1 MNAKNAM
8 NVMTATDAK
17 AAGSAGILPGPLL
30 QMRLLAC
37 GFALALLGM
46 HAGKLHAQALAAAGT
61 AAVTPSA
68 ATSSVPAEVQQA
80 LPQAEALGQTRL
92 RVWGFQIY
100 DARLWVAPGF
110 RAQRFDQHAAA
121 LELTYLRDFAAKDIA
136 ARSIT
141 EMRRSADISAGQAAQ
156 WQKEMQ
162 RVFPDIKQGDR
173 LLGVHRPG
181 VGASF
186 WFNGRPAGEIADPAF
201 ARLFFG
207 IWLSPQT
214 SEPAMRTALLAGA
227 AQ

>member
-1 MNAKNAM
+1 MA
-8 NVMTATDAK
+8 ATTRRSSCSLSL
-17 AAGSAGILPGPLL
+17 AGLL
-30 QMRLLAC
+30 M
-37 GFALALLGM
+37 LGM
-46 HAGKLHAQALAAAGT
+46 LFGMQAGKAHAQAPAAAAT
-61 AAVTPSA
+61 AST
-68 ATSSVPAEVQQA
+68 ATSASPVPAEVLQA

-121 LELTYLRDFAAKDIA
+121 LELTYLRAFAAADIA

-141 EMRRSADISAGQAAQ
+141 EMRRSADISAAQAAQ
-156 WQKEMQ
+156 WQKDMQ

-173 LLGVHRPG
+173 LLGVHKPG

-186 WFNGRPAGEIADPAF
+186 WFNGKPAGEIADPAF

>member
-1 MNAKNAM
+1 MSARTRRSASSLSM
-8 NVMTATDAK
+8 
-17 AAGSAGILPGPLL
+17 AGLLTLGMLCGVQAGK
-30 QMRLLAC
+30 
-37 GFALALLGM
+37 ALA
-46 HAGKLHAQALAAAGT
+46 QAPTAAAT
-61 AAVTPSA
+61 AST
-68 ATSSVPAEVQQA
+68 TSPASLIPAEVQQA

-110 RAQRFDQHAAA
+110 RAPRFDQHAAA
-121 LELTYLRDFAAKDIA
+121 LELTYLRAFAAADIA

-141 EMRRSADISAGQAAQ
+141 EMRRSADISPAQAAQ

-173 LLGVHRPG
+173 LLGVHKPG

-186 WFNGRPAGEIADPAF
+186 WFNGKPAGEIADPAF

-214 SEPAMRTALLAGA
+214 SEPAMRSALLAGA

>member
-1 MNAKNAM
+1 
-8 NVMTATDAK
+8 MTDTAQAPS
-17 AAGSAGILPGPLL
+17 GMWLPASLQALMRMACLL
-30 QMRLLAC
+30 
-37 GFALALLGM
+37 LALLVSPLSS
-46 HAGKLHAQALAAAGT
+46 AVAQAQAAAT
-61 AAVTPSA
+61 L
-68 ATSSVPAEVQQA
+68 PAEVAQA
-80 LPQAEALGQTRL
+80 LPQAEPLGQTRL

-110 RAQRFDQHAAA
+110 RAQRFDQHGAA
-121 LELTYLRDFAAKDIA
+121 LELTYLRAFAAADIA

-141 EMRRSADISAGQAAQ
+141 EMRRSADISPAQAAQ

-162 RVFPDIKQGDR
+162 RVFPDIKPSDR
-173 LLGVHRPG
+173 LLGLHKPG

-186 WFNGRPAGEIADPAF
+186 WFNGKPVGEIADPAF

-214 SEPAMRTALLAGA
+214 SEPAMRAALLVGA

>member
-1 MNAKNAM
+1 MPALIRRSACSLSM
-8 NVMTATDAK
+8 
-17 AAGSAGILPGPLL
+17 AG
-30 QMRLLAC
+30 MLAL
-37 GFALALLGM
+37 GMLLGM
-46 HAGKLHAQALAAAGT
+46 QAGNAQAQAPAAASTGG
-61 AAVTPSA
+61 SA
-68 ATSSVPAEVQQA
+68 SAIPVEVLQA

-121 LELTYLRDFAAKDIA
+121 LELTYLRAFAAADIA

-141 EMRRSADISAGQAAQ
+141 EMRRSADISTAQAAQ
-156 WQKEMQ
+156 WQQDMQ

-173 LLGVHRPG
+173 LLGVHKPG
-181 VGASF
+181 AGASF
-186 WFNGRPAGEIADPAF
+186 WFNGKPAGEIADPAF

>member
-1 MNAKNAM
+1 MPALIRRSACSLSM
-8 NVMTATDAK
+8 
-17 AAGSAGILPGPLL
+17 AG
-30 QMRLLAC
+30 MLAL
-37 GFALALLGM
+37 GMLLGM
-46 HAGKLHAQALAAAGT
+46 QAGNAQAQAPAAASTG
-61 AAVTPSA
+61 SA
-68 ATSSVPAEVQQA
+68 SAIPVEVLQA

-121 LELTYLRDFAAKDIA
+121 LELTYLRAFAAADIA

-141 EMRRSADISAGQAAQ
+141 EMRRSADISTAQAAQ
-156 WQKEMQ
+156 WQQDMQ

-173 LLGVHRPG
+173 LLGVHKPG
-181 VGASF
+181 AGASF
-186 WFNGRPAGEIADPAF
+186 WFNGKPAGEIADPAF